1 MASGLKTGQFG
12 IIFSTFVT
20 LFTFESL

>member
-12 IIFSTFVT
+12 ITFSIFVT